1 AEGEGKVYLEVDRL
15 FPSTHLCSETLLPLP
30 KMGLD
35 VRSFECP
42 QCGQIHDRDINAAI
56 NLKNEGLRI
65 WASGTG
71 ASASGRN
78 VSPKGGRIRST
89 LSEAIPSE
97 AGSHSSIAS
106 R

>member
-1 AEGEGKVYLEVDRL
+1 G
-15 FPSTHLCSETLLPLP
+15 LPLP

-42 QCGQIHDRDINAAI
+42 HCGQVHDRDINAATNI
-56 NLKNEGLRI
+56 KNEGLRI
-65 WASGTG
+65 LASGTG
-71 ASASGRN
+71 ASASGGN
-78 VSPKGGRIRST
+78 VRPKGGRIRST
-89 LSEAIPSE
+89 LPEAIPTE